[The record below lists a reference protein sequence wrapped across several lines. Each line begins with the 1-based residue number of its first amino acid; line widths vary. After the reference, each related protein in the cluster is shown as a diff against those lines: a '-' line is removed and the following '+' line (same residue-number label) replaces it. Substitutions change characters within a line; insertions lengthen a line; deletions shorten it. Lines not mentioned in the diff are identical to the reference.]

1 MSRTK
6 KPAPLSPE
14 KAYQK
19 LKHSPEWIV
28 ERGRIYRDF
37 RFENFAAAMRFVN
50 RVAAVA
56 ERIGHHP
63 NILMHEYHFVRIE
76 TYTHLTGGLSNRDVA
91 LAQAISRL
99 ASLPQHR
106 QRKVRE

>member
-1 MSRTK
+1 MVP
-6 KPAPLSPE
+6 PAPLSPE
-14 KAYQK
+14 EAYQK
-19 LKHSPEWIV
+19 LAAHPGWIV

-63 NILMHEYHFVRIE
+63 NITIHEYHFVQIE
-76 TYTHLTGGLSNRDVA
+76 TYTHLTGGLSERDVE
-91 LAQAISRL
+91 LARAVSRL
-99 ASLPQHR
+99 APAPRHR
-106 QRKVRE
+106 PRKRRK